1 MYVKIAN
8 GAVEQYPYTLGD
20 LRRDNPNTSFPRKI
34 SAETLASYNLYA
46 VTTQDV
52 PSYDERTQEVE
63 FAEQPSLV
71 DGNWVIVTSV
81 VDKTAEQIADYDLG
95 HATGNRMQRDDLL
108 SQTDWWAMPDS
119 PTMTA
124 EQTAY
129 RQALRDITSH
139 ANWPHLEES
148 DWPTKP

>member
-95 HATGNRMQRDDLL
+95 HASGNRMLRDDLL
-108 SQTDWWAMPDS
+108 SQTDWWALPDS

-139 ANWPHLEES
+139 ANWPNLNDD